1 MIMTGSVPKSLI
13 GGKTMKKAKGAKKW
27 EGSKEDMKLD
37 KKLGIKENNKADK
50 KMDKAGQAK
59 FNKMAKKGAK
69 K

>member
-1 MIMTGSVPKSLI
+1 
-13 GGKTMKKAKGAKKW
+13 MKKAKGAKKW
-27 EGSKEDMKLD
+27 EDSAEDKKLD
-37 KKLGIKENNKADK
+37 KKLGIKEGDKRDK